1 MNRNSAIRWAR
12 PTTARAWRKL
22 RGDLRLAIVTLFG
35 VSTVL
40 IVLPFALWRLVS
52 GNLYVGL
59 MDLAIVVCIT
69 GTVAYAW
76 RSGHA
81 VRAAASL
88 AVSANA
94 GCLAAVVLQ
103 PHGLLWMYPTLLANF
118 FLLPRAWAVA
128 QSVLTFALVVM
139 FADVFDSR
147 THLASFLA
155 SGTLA
160 TLFAYIFASGSRAQ
174 HLEMTALASHDAL
187 TGAGNRRAM
196 EEELERVVAAH
207 RREPHP
213 VGLAMMDLDHF
224 KRVND
229 TSGHDAG
236 DRVLQA
242 FADLVRANTRGSDRF
257 FRYGGEEFVLL
268 LPGADAAEL
277 HRASDKLRATI
288 AAGLSHN
295 GSPITVSIGAAVLG
309 QGETSRHWLERA
321 DAAMYRAKQ
330 GARNRVEMAAADA
343 PANDN
348 ALAMQSQPG
357 PRQRNRTTPTPHAP
371 LRPRRRAG

>member
-1 MNRNSAIRWAR
+1 MNRKSATSRVR
-12 PTTARAWRKL
+12 PAAARAWRRL

-40 IVLPFALWRLVS
+40 IVLPFGVWRLVS
-52 GNLYVGL
+52 GNLSVGL
-59 MDLAIVVCIT
+59 MDLAIVVCLAA
-69 GTVAYAW
+69 TVAYAW
-76 RSGHA
+76 RSSNP
-81 VRAAASL
+81 VRAAALL
-88 AVSANA
+88 AASANA
-94 GCLAAVVLQ
+94 GCLATVILQ
-103 PHGLLWMYPTLLANF
+103 PHGLMWMYPTLLANF

-128 QSVLTFALVVM
+128 QSILTFALVVM
-139 FADVFDSR
+139 FADVFESR

-174 HLEMTALASHDAL
+174 HLEMTELASHDAL

-207 RREPHP
+207 RREPRP

-242 FADLVRANTRGSDRF
+242 FAEIVRANTRGSDRF

-268 LPGADAAEL
+268 LPGANAAEL
-277 HRASDKLRATI
+277 HRVSDKLRATI
-288 AAGLSHN
+288 AAGLSHD
-295 GSPITVSIGAAVLG
+295 GSPVTVSIGAAVLG

-330 GARNRVEMAAADA
+330 GGRNRVEMAAADA
-343 PANDN
+343 PANANDG
-348 ALAMQSQPG
+348 APAIQSG
-357 PRQRNRTTPTPHAP
+357 PRQRNRPVATPHAP
-371 LRPRRRAG
+371 SRPWRRAG